1 VTLRIPID
9 NHAHKAD
16 LDPTEWKPK
25 LRSSH
30 SEASEAYRYLSTF
43 YTRMNQEEG
52 LGRAVRPSHKH
63 SSSMFAVPTLAL
75 APSLVNTPT
84 TVASSFDSLEYDF
97 NTRPLQARR
106 DPMYAL
112 SQCVKSDDLVTPHV
126 PPATAQIVA
135 AAENDHKMWG
145 KKMIVQPAS
154 LRQEGLGRLL
164 HAADI

>member
-52 LGRAVRPSHKH
+52 HGRGRAARPGHKH
-63 SSSMFAVPTLAL
+63 SISMFSVPTL

-112 SQCVKSDDLVTPHV
+112 SQCVKSDDLVTPHIP
-126 PPATAQIVA
+126 PPAAQV
-135 AAENDHKMWG
+135 AENDHKMWG
-145 KKMIVQPAS
+145 KQAIVKAGS
-154 LRQEGLGRLL
+154 LRQEGLGTLL